1 MLLRQRLVDTVQR
14 PEGQSSNVFP
24 LSYTASSG
32 RLETCSSDEEF
43 RTLFLFSLVIVCVDS
58 TSSPGGRI
66 TLMHVCQTR
75 GPGAKRGP
83 PSELNFEE

>member
-1 MLLRQRLVDTVQR
+1 MLLRQRLVDKVQ
-14 PEGQSSNVFP
+14 PLFP

-32 RLETCSSDEEF
+32 RLETCSSEEEF
-43 RTLFLFSLVIVCVDS
+43 RTLFLFSLLIVCVDS

-75 GPGAKRGP
+75 GPGAKHGP